1 MANFELCWAAKNPK
15 VKLIACFRG
24 SVSAA
29 VIARVAAS
37 CAASL
42 FIPDK
47 CEGQLGKFF
56 EILKKEAHGPPG
68 LFDINDMA
76 RDAQVGQT
84 PRKLKIVESLESEGY
99 FASVSIFSPLGIKT
113 NAPHQADSLD
123 IFTST
128 LNKENF
134 LVYKI
139 MFQNFKPTSHRDL
152 QNKATNIAI
161 NDAPKKV

>member
-1 MANFELCWAAKNPK
+1 MKDSAGPIWLENIINPE
-15 VKLIACFRG
+15 
-24 SVSAA
+24 
-29 VIARVAAS
+29 
-37 CAASL
+37 
-42 FIPDK
+42 FIPEK

-113 NAPHQADSLD
+113 NAPHQARTQAVKNAQSL
-123 IFTST
+123 
-128 LNKENF
+128 
-134 LVYKI
+134 
-139 MFQNFKPTSHRDL
+139 
-152 QNKATNIAI
+152 
-161 NDAPKKV
+161 